1 MTDLGRKAIYHATFR
16 DAATGQS
23 VPHEGDWIRGD
34 LRAGLQLASLHVCR
48 REEEL
53 TCDFRRKSKPTYLCH
68 YEIFISNIV
77 CVNYSRETISNRKD
91 DKHRNRFDLSTSHFS
106 PDGRVFQIE
115 YAGQAVENSG
125 TAVASRGKDG
135 VVFAV

>member
-1 MTDLGRKAIYHATFR
+1 MGQTLFKSGQIMGRHITPAY
-16 DAATGQS
+16 
-23 VPHEGDWIRGD
+23 W
-34 LRAGLQLASLHVCR
+34 L
-48 REEEL
+48 
-53 TCDFRRKSKPTYLCH
+53 
-68 YEIFISNIV
+68 IV

-125 TAVASRGKDG
+125 TAVAIRGKDG